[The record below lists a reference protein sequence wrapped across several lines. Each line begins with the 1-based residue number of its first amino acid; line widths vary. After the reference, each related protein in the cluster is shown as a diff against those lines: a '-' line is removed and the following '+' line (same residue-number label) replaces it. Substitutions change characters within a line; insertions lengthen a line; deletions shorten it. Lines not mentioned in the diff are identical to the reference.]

1 MQRNTEGNKGH
12 KMTQG
17 DTRGH
22 KGTQGHRDT
31 GTQGHRDTGNK
42 RTTGN
47 TGGQRTKVT

>member
-1 MQRNTEGNKGH
+1 MQRNTEGNRGH

-31 GTQGHRDTGNK
+31 GNK
-42 RTTGN
+42 RTTEN
-47 TGGQRTKVT
+47 RGGQRTKVT